1 MTAITS
7 HAASGPPLVSIL
19 KQGSYLVASIH
30 TALDDSQL
38 VAFQRDLIAQIGEFR
53 SRGVIIDVA
62 ALDVIDSFATRSIC
76 NLAHMA
82 RLRGAETVI
91 VGIHPEVAI
100 AIVQLGMTLDT
111 VHTALGLEEGLAC
124 LDDAT
129 GAGTRRR

>member
-1 MTAITS
+1 MTVTS
-7 HAASGPPLVSIL
+7 SSAASGPPLVSIL

-30 TALDDSQL
+30 AALNDGEL

-100 AIVQLGMTLDT
+100 AIVQLGMSLDS

-124 LDDAT
+124 LNTFTAS
-129 GAGTRRR
+129 GNGRR